1 MINIEI
7 YRDNTVILQGEP
19 RELIDLCL
27 TNGYSQA
34 VDSSNKLV
42 HDIFLDINEQDR
54 IASDNG
60 FSSRHKYARYT
71 ELKSSLP
78 IYC

>member
-1 MINIEI
+1 MIARTIHDPRQFV
-7 YRDNTVILQGEP
+7 RDLLPE
-19 RELIDLCL
+19 
-27 TNGYSQA
+27 GYSQA
-34 VDSSNKLV
+34 VDNSNKLV
-42 HDIFLDINEQDR
+42 LDICSDINEQDR
-54 IASDNG
+54 IASENG